1 MALYINNPDVV
12 ALAEQ
17 LAAETGKTK
26 VAIVREALEE
36 TAKRLREK
44 PSLATSIRALQ
55 DRVRQD
61 GFKRLPDEQAFL
73 DDLSGGL

>member
-36 TAKRLREK
+36 TAKQLREK

-61 GFKRLPDEQAFL
+61 GFKRLADEQAFL